1 VPALERPHLEQFSRL
16 CRGEGLGELIVQI
29 CTISVVHLI
38 LCRSRDVKARKDG
51 FVLNE
56 LAGPGVCSRA
66 APREEALGSRKPP
79 VRAQTPARAYG
90 PIRTMANLVT
100 IYI

>member
-1 VPALERPHLEQFSRL
+1 VEKWFPGRGRGSRVPSSLVHSLICSRIPL
-16 CRGEGLGELIVQI
+16 YIYY
-29 CTISVVHLI
+29 LI

>member
-1 VPALERPHLEQFSRL
+1 MQRHK
-16 CRGEGLGELIVQI
+16 RG
-29 CTISVVHLI
+29 
-38 LCRSRDVKARKDG
+38 G

-66 APREEALGSRKPP
+66 APREEALGSRKTAL
-79 VRAQTPARAYG
+79 RAQTPARAYG

-100 IYI
+100 IYIGMWWEGEIK